1 MIITGAIITILGLL
15 GLFYCILKAFKAR
28 RAGLKG
34 QELANEL
41 KELVLVN
48 LVSLFLSAIGLG
60 LVIFGILI

>member
-28 RAGLKG
+28 RGGLKG
-34 QELANEL
+34 QELANQL

-48 LVSLFLSAIGLG
+48 LVSLFLSAMGLG

>member
-15 GLFYCILKAFKAR
+15 GLFYCILKAFKER

-34 QELANEL
+34 QELANQL

>member
-28 RAGLKG
+28 RTGLKG
-34 QELANEL
+34 QELANQL

-60 LVIFGILI
+60 LVIFGMLI

>member
-15 GLFYCILKAFKAR
+15 GLFYCILKAFKAKR
-28 RAGLKG
+28 TGLKG
-34 QELANEL
+34 QELANQL

>member
-28 RAGLKG
+28 RAGFKG
-34 QELANEL
+34 QELASQL

>member
-28 RAGLKG
+28 RAGLKA
-34 QELANEL
+34 QELANQL

>member
-28 RAGLKG
+28 RTGLKG
-34 QELANEL
+34 QELANQL